1 MYVRGGGGGG
11 VGGYGVDSA
20 CVFLSVTVRDI
31 SKTSWRN
38 SIHFSQMDVPTVT
51 HIRRASAIQV

>member
-1 MYVRGGGGGG
+1 MWGE

-20 CVFLSVTVRDI
+20 CVALSVTVRDI

-38 SIHFSQMDVPTVT
+38 SIHFSQMDFLTIT
-51 HIRRASAIQV
+51 HIRRASEIQV